1 MRNDE
6 DGVVRTL
13 LHCSVALVVVWVWVG
28 VGLGVARGDV
38 YQPGTQPRTYPPA
51 LLGSGDNQLPVGPLV
66 AGTTV
71 GGLQLERAAYCVEC
85 HTSSNST
92 AWPGNGWKGT
102 MMANAARDPIFYAA
116 LAIANQDASPSN
128 PLPSN
133 PLPGNPGYL
142 GGDYCLR
149 CHSPA
154 GFLDGHTMA
163 NPPATINGVA
173 AAADATN
180 PNRYPCNSYDPA
192 SPNLCRCLAAGG
204 DCTATPTHRDFCVET
219 PERIANGYCLVDFE
233 NPTARLHPSSTT
245 THAEPYEQL
254 VTNGDGGTADVYDDT
269 EGVQCALCHR
279 LDPSGNSVRQF
290 GGNYLLS
297 AAAVSDPTWLSPR
310 ATRFGPY
317 ATIGLQSGDAH
328 PHPGQYSALHTEG
341 TVCGLCHDVTNP
353 VLDRLDSD
361 GSDRGYKMPIER
373 TFSEWAASD
382 YRPGGAL
389 AQPCQGCHMP
399 AYGATTPVCFDA
411 ASGSQGLAR
420 AGVPQHILAG
430 GNAWIPTV
438 FRDVQPPAG
447 GAGDPAWLYALVGS
461 GTASYTEYDD
471 TQASA
476 RAMLAAAATLTRQDT
491 NATAA
496 AGQPFTFTLRTTNL
510 TGHKLPTGY
519 PEGRRMWLMVTAQ
532 GGGRTLLDSG
542 DYDSST
548 GILTRDGQLKIYEI
562 ELGAAGVAPAAYPL
576 EFHFARNQIVYSDNR
591 IPPSGFD
598 ATAAHFDEM
607 APVPASLYPATNGR
621 LPNWDDTRY
630 TVTLPP
636 DADGTLDVTAQLVY
650 QTASKDYVDF
660 LEANNSTNARG
671 SDLKQVWLGHDRAP
685 YVVMATVAFSVPI
698 AAAPPG
704 SDLSL
709 PSTND
714 AGDDAAAPG
723 DDLATADP
731 DAPDLAAG
739 SASADLAGDDKAAAR
754 AGGCSIVG
762 SIVGSAESN
771 GESRGT
777 AALTAL
783 LLLALLRRR
792 YSDLM
797 SSTKN
802 FCAVPATAGPFIVQ
816 PKPPNTAV

>member
-1 MRNDE
+1 MS
-6 DGVVRTL
+6 DGVVRIL
-13 LHCSVALVVVWVWVG
+13 LHFNRYWPSLILVSVLAVA
-28 VGLGVARGDV
+28 GVAWGDV

-85 HTSSNST
+85 HTSSDST

-102 MMANAARDPIFYAA
+102 MMANAARDPLFYAA
-116 LAIANQDASPSN
+116 LAIANQDSS
-128 PLPSN
+128 PSN
-133 PLPGNPGYL
+133 PLPGNPDYI

-163 NPPATINGVA
+163 NPPATINGHAV
-173 AAADATN
+173 AADATN

-204 DCTATPTHRDFCVET
+204 DCTAMPTDRDFCAET
-219 PERIANGYCLVDFE
+219 PERIANGYCLIDFE
-233 NPTARLHPSSTT
+233 NPAARLHPSSTM

-254 VTNGDGGTADVYDDT
+254 VTNGDGETADVYDDT

-279 LDPSGNSVRQF
+279 LDPAGNAARQF

-297 AAAVSDPTWLSPR
+297 TVAASDPSWLSPR
-310 ATRFGPY
+310 AMRFGPY
-317 ATIGLQSGDAH
+317 ATMGLQSGDAH

-341 TVCGLCHDVTNP
+341 TLCGLCHDVTNP

-389 AQPCQGCHMP
+389 DKSCQGCHMP
-399 AYGATTPVCFDA
+399 PFGATTPVCFDA

-420 AGVPQHILAG
+420 SGVPQHILAG

-438 FRDVQPPAG
+438 FRDVQPPMG
-447 GAGDPAWLYALVGS
+447 GAGDPAWLYALVSS
-461 GTASYTEYDD
+461 GTASYTEYDN

-476 RAMLAAAATLTRQDT
+476 RGMLSAAAMLTRQDT
-491 NATAA
+491 SATAA

-532 GGGRTLLDSG
+532 GGGQTLLDSG

-562 ELGAAGVAPAAYPL
+562 ELGAAGATPTAYPQQ
-576 EFHFARNQIVYSDNR
+576 FHFVRNQIVYSDNR

-598 ATAAHFDEM
+598 STAANFDEM
-607 APVPASLYPATNGR
+607 APVPARLYPTTSGK
-621 LPNWDDTRY
+621 LPNWDDTSY

-636 DADGTLDVTAQLVY
+636 DAAGDLVVSAQLVY

-660 LEANNSTNARG
+660 LDAGNSSNARG
-671 SDLKQVWLGHDRAP
+671 SDLKQVWLQHDRAP
-685 YVVMATVAFSVPI
+685 YVVMATASFSVPI
-698 AAAPPG
+698 VAAPPG
-704 SDLSL
+704 SDLAL
-709 PSTND
+709 PSDLD
-714 AGDDAAAPG
+714 ASAELPDLSVAPA
-723 DDLATADP
+723 DLA
-731 DAPDLAAG
+731 G
-739 SASADLAGDDKAAAR
+739 SVESADLAGGKAAAR
-754 AGGCSIVG
+754 AGGCSIG
-762 SIVGSAESN
+762 GL
-771 GESRGT
+771 RGT
-777 AALTAL
+777 GGADATSATL
-783 LLLALLRRR
+783 LLLLVALLLRRR
-792 YSDLM
+792 YSHLM

-802 FCAVPATAGPFIVQ
+802 FCGVPATVGPAIVQ
-816 PKPPNTAV
+816 PKPPRTCA